1 MSTYEKKAA
10 VLRLRHEALKAIREF
25 FYGRGYIEVETPYL
39 TKTPPPD
46 PYIDPCAVHV
56 GAEGP
61 YYLHTSPEMGMKKLL
76 VTGHDKIFQV
86 CKVFRVEEFEEHH
99 SIEFTMLEWYM
110 GGTYVEAMKETAD
123 VVRHVGS
130 AVGADEKL
138 CPAGEWNVYQL
149 AGLFVEMV
157 GYDPLPLD
165 RAQLLMRMR
174 ERQFQGLSA
183 DDTWED
189 LFFKLLVQ
197 EIEPKMADRDR
208 GPYFIRDW
216 PASITAMARKKDAH
230 TVERFELYMQGLEI
244 ANGYTELLDAGEQR
258 KRFDRDA
265 AARARSGKPV
275 FPPDA
280 AFLDAL
286 SRLHGPCAGVSIGVD
301 RLLMALLGRDRI
313 DEVLTDRFRL

>member
-1 MSTYEKKAA
+1 M
-10 VLRLRHEALKAIREF
+10 LRLRHTVLKAIREF

-46 PYIDPCAVHV
+46 PYIDPCTVHV
-56 GAEGP
+56 AAEGP

-76 VTGHDKIFQV
+76 AAGHDKIFQV

-110 GGTYVEAMKETAD
+110 GGTYAEAMKETAD
-123 VVRHVGS
+123 VVRHVGA
-130 AVGADEKL
+130 AVGASDAL
-138 CPAGEWNVYQL
+138 CPAGKWNVYEL
-149 AGLFVEMV
+149 AALFVEMV
-157 GYDPLPLD
+157 GFDPLPLGRD
-165 RAQLLMRMR
+165 QLLAQMR

-183 DDTWED
+183 ADTWED

-197 EIEPKMADRDR
+197 EIEPKMPDRDR

-244 ANGYTELLDAGEQR
+244 ANGYTELLDAAEQR
-258 KRFDRDA
+258 KRFDQDV
-265 AARARSGKPV
+265 AARARLGKPA
-275 FPPDA
+275 FPPDE

-286 SRLHGPCAGVSIGVD
+286 SRLHGPVAGVSIGVD
-301 RLLMALLGRDRI
+301 RLLMALSGKDRI
-313 DEVLTDRFRL
+313 DDVLTDQFRL